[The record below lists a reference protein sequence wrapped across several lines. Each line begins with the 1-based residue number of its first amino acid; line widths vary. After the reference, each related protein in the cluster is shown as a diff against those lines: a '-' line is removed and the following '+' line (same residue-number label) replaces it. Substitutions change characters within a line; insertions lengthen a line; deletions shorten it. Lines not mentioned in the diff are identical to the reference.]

1 MTNAVNTDKLIV
13 ALDYAT
19 EKDAMALVNQLG
31 DAVGYYKVG
40 LELFLNTRGSMI
52 DLLKAQNKKVFLD
65 LKFHDIPNT
74 VAQAVAWAASL
85 GVDMFTLH
93 SSGGEE
99 MMRASVEK
107 VNEVCEKLNVKR
119 PNMVGVTILTSF
131 DEAGIAK
138 VGFKNNI
145 PDTVLNLAKLCQEA
159 NMSGIVCSPHEAETI
174 KAACG
179 KDFIT
184 VCPGIRPTWAAK
196 GDQKRI
202 TTPADAIRI
211 GVDHMV
217 VGRPITKAED
227 PYEAALKVL
236 KEIAEA

>member
-1 MTNAVNTDKLIV
+1 MNDKLIV

-19 EKDAMALVNQLG
+19 EQDAMALVNQLG
-31 DAVGYYKVG
+31 DAVSYYKVG
-40 LELFLNTRGSMI
+40 LELFLNTRGSVV
-52 DLLKAQNKKVFLD
+52 DLLKAQNKNVFLD

-99 MMRASVEK
+99 MMRKSVET
-107 VNEVCEKLNVKR
+107 VNETCERLNVKR

-138 VGFKNNI
+138 VGYKNNI
-145 PDTVLNLAKLCQEA
+145 ADTVLNLAGLCKTSGM
-159 NMSGIVCSPHEAETI
+159 NGIVCSPHEAANI

-179 KDFIT
+179 SDFIT
-184 VCPGIRPTWAAK
+184 VCPGIRPAWAAA

-211 GVDHMV
+211 GVDYMV
-217 VGRPITKAED
+217 VGRPITKAEH
-227 PYEAALKVL
+227 PYEAALKIIE
-236 KEIAEA
+236 EIGGVTK

>member
-1 MTNAVNTDKLIV
+1 MNDKLIV

-19 EKDAMALVNQLG
+19 EQDAMALVNQLG
-31 DAVGYYKVG
+31 DAVSYYKVG
-40 LELFLNTRGSMI
+40 LELFLNTRGSVV
-52 DLLKAQNKKVFLD
+52 DLIKAQNKKVFLD

-99 MMRASVEK
+99 MMRKSVET
-107 VNEVCEKLNVKR
+107 VNEVCERLNIKR

-131 DEAGIAK
+131 DEEGIAK
-138 VGFKNNI
+138 VGYKNNI
-145 PDTVLNLAKLCQEA
+145 ADTVLNLAGLCKTSG
-159 NMSGIVCSPHEAETI
+159 MSGIVCSPHEAAKIKETY
-174 KAACG
+174 G
-179 KDFIT
+179 SDFIT
-184 VCPGIRPTWAAK
+184 VCPGIRPAWAAA

-211 GVDHMV
+211 GVDNMV
-217 VGRPITKAED
+217 VGRPITKAEN
-227 PYEAALKVL
+227 PHEAALKIIE
-236 KEIAEA
+236 EINSAMK

>member
-1 MTNAVNTDKLIV
+1 MNDKLIV

-31 DAVGYYKVG
+31 DAVSYYKVG
-40 LELFLNTRGSMI
+40 LELFLNTRGSVV
-52 DLLKAQNKKVFLD
+52 DLIKAQNKKVFLD

-99 MMRASVEK
+99 MMRKSVET
-107 VNEVCEKLNVKR
+107 VNEVCERLNVKR

-138 VGFKNNI
+138 VGYKDKI
-145 PDTVLNLAKLCQEA
+145 ADTVLNLAGLCKESG
-159 NMSGIVCSPHEAETI
+159 MSGIVCSPHEAANI
-174 KAACG
+174 KAAFG
-179 KDFIT
+179 KDFIA
-184 VCPGIRPTWAAK
+184 VCPGIRPVWAAV

-202 TTPADAIRI
+202 TTPADAIKI

-217 VGRPITKAED
+217 VGRPITKAEN
-227 PYEAALKVL
+227 PYEAALKVIE
-236 KEIAEA
+236 EIKSVM

>member
-1 MTNAVNTDKLIV
+1 MNDKLIV

-31 DAVGYYKVG
+31 DAVSYYKVG
-40 LELFLNTRGSMI
+40 LELFLNTRGSVV
-52 DLLKAQNKKVFLD
+52 DLIKAQNKKVFLD

-99 MMRASVEK
+99 MMRRSVET
-107 VNEVCEKLNVKR
+107 VNEVCERLHVKR

-138 VGFKNNI
+138 VGYKDKI
-145 PDTVLNLAKLCQEA
+145 ADTVLNLAGLCKESG
-159 NMSGIVCSPHEAETI
+159 MSGIVCSPHEAANI
-174 KAACG
+174 KATFG
-179 KDFIT
+179 KDFIA
-184 VCPGIRPTWAAK
+184 VCPGIRPVWAAA

-202 TTPADAIRI
+202 TTPADAIKI

-217 VGRPITKAED
+217 VGRPITKAEN
-227 PYEAALKVL
+227 PYEAALKVIE
-236 KEIAEA
+236 EIKSVM

>member
-1 MTNAVNTDKLIV
+1 MNDKLIV

-19 EKDAMALVNQLG
+19 EQDAMALVNQLG
-31 DAVGYYKVG
+31 DAVSYYKVG
-40 LELFLNTRGSMI
+40 LELFLNTRGSVV
-52 DLLKAQNKKVFLD
+52 DLIKAQNKKVFLD

-99 MMRASVEK
+99 MMRKSVET
-107 VNEVCEKLNVKR
+107 VNEVCERLNIKR

-131 DEAGIAK
+131 DEEGIAK
-138 VGFKNNI
+138 VGYKNNI
-145 PDTVLNLAKLCQEA
+145 ADTVLNLAGLCKTSG
-159 NMSGIVCSPHEAETI
+159 MSGIVCSPHEAAKIKETY
-174 KAACG
+174 G
-179 KDFIT
+179 SDFIT
-184 VCPGIRPTWAAK
+184 VCPGIRPAWASA

-202 TTPADAIRI
+202 TTPADAIHI

-217 VGRPITKAED
+217 VGRPITKAEN
-227 PYEAALKVL
+227 PHEAALKIIE
-236 KEIAEA
+236 EINSAMK

>member
-1 MTNAVNTDKLIV
+1 MPDCKHFNEIFKLI
-13 ALDYAT
+13 L
-19 EKDAMALVNQLG
+19 
-31 DAVGYYKVG
+31 
-40 LELFLNTRGSMI
+40 LFLNTRGSVV
-52 DLLKAQNKKVFLD
+52 DLIKAQNKKVFLD

-99 MMRASVEK
+99 MMRKSVET
-107 VNEVCEKLNVKR
+107 VNEVCERLNIKR

-131 DEAGIAK
+131 DEEGIAK
-138 VGFKNNI
+138 VGYKNNI
-145 PDTVLNLAKLCQEA
+145 ADTVLNLAGLCKTSG
-159 NMSGIVCSPHEAETI
+159 MSGIVCSPHEAANIKETY
-174 KAACG
+174 G
-179 KDFIT
+179 RDFIT
-184 VCPGIRPTWAAK
+184 VCPGIRPAWAAA

-217 VGRPITKAED
+217 VGRPITKAEN
-227 PYEAALKVL
+227 PHEAALKIIE
-236 KEIAEA
+236 EINSAMK

>member
-1 MTNAVNTDKLIV
+1 MKDKLIV

-19 EKDAMALVNQLG
+19 EQDAMALVNQLD
-31 DAVGYYKVG
+31 DAVSYYKVG
-40 LELFLNTRGSMI
+40 LELFLNTRGSVV
-52 DLLKAQNKKVFLD
+52 DALKAKNKKVFLD

-99 MMRASVEK
+99 MMRKSVET
-107 VNEVCEKLNVKR
+107 VNEVCERLNVKR

-138 VGFKNNI
+138 VGYKDNI
-145 PDTVLNLAKLCQEA
+145 ADTVLNLAGLCKTSG
-159 NMSGIVCSPHEAETI
+159 MSGIVCSPHEAAKIKETF
-174 KAACG
+174 G
-179 KDFIT
+179 KDFVT
-184 VCPGIRPTWAAK
+184 VCPGIRPAWAAA

-202 TTPADAIRI
+202 TTPADAIKI

-217 VGRPITKAED
+217 VGRPITKAEN
-227 PYEAALKVL
+227 PYEAALKIIE
-236 KEIAEA
+236 EIKSAM

>member
-1 MTNAVNTDKLIV
+1 MNDKLIV

-31 DAVGYYKVG
+31 DAVSYYKVG
-40 LELFLNTRGSMI
+40 LELFLNTRGSVV
-52 DLLKAQNKKVFLD
+52 DLIKAQNKKVFLD

-99 MMRASVEK
+99 MMRKSVET
-107 VNEVCEKLNVKR
+107 VNEVCERLNVKR

-138 VGFKNNI
+138 VGYKDKI
-145 PDTVLNLAKLCQEA
+145 ADTVLNLAGLCKESG
-159 NMSGIVCSPHEAETI
+159 MSGIVCSPHEAANI
-174 KAACG
+174 KAAFG
-179 KDFIT
+179 KDFIA
-184 VCPGIRPTWAAK
+184 VCPGIRPVWAAA

-202 TTPADAIRI
+202 TTPADAIKI

-217 VGRPITKAED
+217 VGRPITKAEN
-227 PYEAALKVL
+227 PYEAALKVIE
-236 KEIAEA
+236 EIKSAL

>member
-1 MTNAVNTDKLIV
+1 MNDKLIV

-31 DAVGYYKVG
+31 DAVSYYKVG
-40 LELFLNTRGSMI
+40 LELFLNTRGSVV
-52 DLLKAQNKKVFLD
+52 DLIKAQNKKVFLD

-99 MMRASVEK
+99 MMRKSVET
-107 VNEVCEKLNVKR
+107 VNEVCERLNVKR
-119 PNMVGVTILTSF
+119 PDMVGVTILTSF

-138 VGFKNNI
+138 VGYKDKI
-145 PDTVLNLAKLCQEA
+145 ADTVLNLAGLCKESG
-159 NMSGIVCSPHEAETI
+159 MSGIVCSPHEAANI
-174 KAACG
+174 KAAFG
-179 KDFIT
+179 KDFIA
-184 VCPGIRPTWAAK
+184 VCPGIRPEWAAV

-202 TTPADAIRI
+202 TTPADAIKI

-217 VGRPITKAED
+217 VGRPITKAEN
-227 PYEAALKVL
+227 PYEAALKVIE
-236 KEIAEA
+236 EIKSVM

>member
-1 MTNAVNTDKLIV
+1 MKDKLIV

-19 EKDAMALVNQLG
+19 EQDAMALVNQLD
-31 DAVGYYKVG
+31 DAVSYYKVG
-40 LELFLNTRGSMI
+40 LELFLNTRGSVV
-52 DLLKAQNKKVFLD
+52 DALKAKNKKVFLD

-74 VAQAVAWAASL
+74 VALAVAWAASL

-99 MMRASVEK
+99 MMRKSVET
-107 VNEVCEKLNVKR
+107 VNEVCERLNVKR

-138 VGFKNNI
+138 VGYKDNI
-145 PDTVLNLAKLCQEA
+145 ADTVLNLAGLCKTSG
-159 NMSGIVCSPHEAETI
+159 MSGIVCSPHEAAKIKETF
-174 KAACG
+174 G
-179 KDFIT
+179 KDFVT
-184 VCPGIRPTWAAK
+184 VCPGIRPAWAAA

-202 TTPADAIRI
+202 TTPADAIKI

-217 VGRPITKAED
+217 VGRPITKAEN
-227 PYEAALKVL
+227 PYEAALKIIE
-236 KEIAEA
+236 EIKSAM

>member
-1 MTNAVNTDKLIV
+1 MKDKLIV

-19 EKDAMALVNQLG
+19 EQDAMALVNQLD
-31 DAVGYYKVG
+31 DAVSYYKVG
-40 LELFLNTRGSMI
+40 LELFLNTRGSVV
-52 DLLKAQNKKVFLD
+52 DALKAKNKKVFLD

-99 MMRASVEK
+99 MMRKSVET
-107 VNEVCEKLNVKR
+107 VNEVCERLNVKR

-138 VGFKNNI
+138 VGYKDNI
-145 PDTVLNLAKLCQEA
+145 ADTVLNLAGLCKTSG
-159 NMSGIVCSPHEAETI
+159 MSGIVCSPHEAAKIKETF
-174 KAACG
+174 G
-179 KDFIT
+179 KDFVT
-184 VCPGIRPTWAAK
+184 VCPGIRPAWAAA

-202 TTPADAIRI
+202 TTPADAIKI

-217 VGRPITKAED
+217 VGRPITKSEN
-227 PYEAALKVL
+227 PYEAALKIIE
-236 KEIAEA
+236 EIKSAM

>member
-1 MTNAVNTDKLIV
+1 MNNDKVIV

-19 EKDAMALVNQLG
+19 EEDAMKLVHQLG

-40 LELFLNTRGSMI
+40 LELFLNTRGSVV
-52 DLLKAQNKKVFLD
+52 DLLKAKNKKVFLD

-74 VAQAVAWAASL
+74 VAQSVAWAASL

-93 SSGGEE
+93 ASGGEE

-107 VNEVCEKLNVKR
+107 VAEVCERLHIAR

-138 VGFKNNI
+138 VGYKNNI
-145 PDTVLNLAKLCQEA
+145 PDTVLNLANLCQDA
-159 NMSGIVCSPHEAETI
+159 GMSGVVCSPHEAEMI
-174 KAACG
+174 KAACK

-184 VCPGIRPTWAAK
+184 VCPGIRPSWAAK

-202 TTPADAIRI
+202 TTPSDAIRI
-211 GVDHMV
+211 GVDYMV
-217 VGRPITKAED
+217 VGRPITKAEN
-227 PYEAALKVL
+227 PQEAALKIIE
-236 KEIAEA
+236 EIGGVIK

>member
-1 MTNAVNTDKLIV
+1 MKEELIV

-19 EKDAMALVNQLG
+19 AQDAMALVNQLG
-31 DAVGYYKVG
+31 DAVSYYKVG
-40 LELFLNTRGSMI
+40 LELFLNSRGSVI
-52 DLLKAQNKKVFLD
+52 DQLKAQGKKVFLD

-74 VAQAVAWAASL
+74 VAQATAWAVSL

-93 SSGGEE
+93 ASGGAE
-99 MMRASVEK
+99 MMRVSVET
-107 VNEVCEKLNVKR
+107 VQEVCAKQNLKM

-131 DEAGIAK
+131 DEVGIAK
-138 VGFKNNI
+138 VGYKNGI
-145 PDTVLNLAKLCQEA
+145 AQTALNLAKLCQET
-159 NMSGIVCSPHEAETI
+159 NMSGVVCSPHEAKQI
-174 KAACG
+174 KEACG

-184 VCPGIRPTWAAK
+184 VCPGIRPAWAAV

-217 VGRPITKAED
+217 VGRPITKAEN
-227 PYEAALKVL
+227 PQEAAFKIIE
-236 KEIAEA
+236 EIGGAMK

>member
-1 MTNAVNTDKLIV
+1 MNDKLIV

-19 EKDAMALVNQLG
+19 EQDAMALVNQLG
-31 DAVGYYKVG
+31 DAVSYYKVG
-40 LELFLNTRGSMI
+40 LELFLNTRGSVV
-52 DLLKAQNKKVFLD
+52 DLIKAQNKKVFLD

-99 MMRASVEK
+99 MMRKSVET
-107 VNEVCEKLNVKR
+107 VNEVCERLNIKR

-131 DEAGIAK
+131 DEEGIAK
-138 VGFKNNI
+138 VGYKNNI
-145 PDTVLNLAKLCQEA
+145 ADTVLNLAGLCKTSG
-159 NMSGIVCSPHEAETI
+159 MSGIVCSPHEAAKIKETY
-174 KAACG
+174 G
-179 KDFIT
+179 SDFIT
-184 VCPGIRPTWAAK
+184 VCPGIRPAWASA

-217 VGRPITKAED
+217 VGRPITKAENRH
-227 PYEAALKVL
+227 EAALKIIE
-236 KEIAEA
+236 EINSAMK

>member
-1 MTNAVNTDKLIV
+1 MNDKLIV

-31 DAVGYYKVG
+31 DAVSYYKVG
-40 LELFLNTRGSMI
+40 LELFLNTRGSVV
-52 DLLKAQNKKVFLD
+52 DLIKAQNKKVFLD

-99 MMRASVEK
+99 MMRKSVET
-107 VNEVCEKLNVKR
+107 VNEVCERLNVKR
-119 PNMVGVTILTSF
+119 PDMVGVTILTSF

-138 VGFKNNI
+138 VGYKDNI
-145 PDTVLNLAKLCQEA
+145 ADTVLNLAGLCKTSG
-159 NMSGIVCSPHEAETI
+159 MSGIVCSPHEAAKIKETF
-174 KAACG
+174 G
-179 KDFIT
+179 KDFVT
-184 VCPGIRPTWAAK
+184 VCPGIRPAWAAA

-202 TTPADAIRI
+202 TTPADAIKI

-217 VGRPITKAED
+217 VGRPITKAEN
-227 PYEAALKVL
+227 PYEAALKIIE
-236 KEIAEA
+236 EIKSAM

>member
-1 MTNAVNTDKLIV
+1 MNDKLIV

-19 EKDAMALVNQLG
+19 EQDAMALVNQLG
-31 DAVGYYKVG
+31 DAVSYYKVG
-40 LELFLNTRGSMI
+40 LELFLNTRGSVV
-52 DLLKAQNKKVFLD
+52 DLIKAQNKKVFLD

-99 MMRASVEK
+99 MMRKSVET
-107 VNEVCEKLNVKR
+107 VNEVCERLNIKR

-131 DEAGIAK
+131 DEEGIAK
-138 VGFKNNI
+138 VGYKNNI
-145 PDTVLNLAKLCQEA
+145 ADTVLNLAGLCKTSG
-159 NMSGIVCSPHEAETI
+159 MSGIVCSPHEAANIKETY
-174 KAACG
+174 G
-179 KDFIT
+179 SDFIT
-184 VCPGIRPTWAAK
+184 VCQGIRPAWAAA

-217 VGRPITKAED
+217 VGRPITKAEN
-227 PYEAALKVL
+227 PHEAALKIIE
-236 KEIAEA
+236 EINSAMK

>member
-1 MTNAVNTDKLIV
+1 MNDKLIV

-19 EKDAMALVNQLG
+19 EQDAMALVNQLG
-31 DAVGYYKVG
+31 DAVSYYKVG
-40 LELFLNTRGSMI
+40 LELFLNTRGSVV
-52 DLLKAQNKKVFLD
+52 DLIKAQNKKVFLD

-99 MMRASVEK
+99 MMRKSVET
-107 VNEVCEKLNVKR
+107 VNEVCERLNIKR

-131 DEAGIAK
+131 DEEGIAK
-138 VGFKNNI
+138 VGYKNNI
-145 PDTVLNLAKLCQEA
+145 ADTVLNLAGLCKTSG
-159 NMSGIVCSPHEAETI
+159 MSGIVCSPHEAAKIKETY
-174 KAACG
+174 G
-179 KDFIT
+179 GDFIT
-184 VCPGIRPTWAAK
+184 VCPGIRPAWAAA

-217 VGRPITKAED
+217 VGRPITKAENPHD
-227 PYEAALKVL
+227 AALKIIE
-236 KEIAEA
+236 EINSAMK

>member
-1 MTNAVNTDKLIV
+1 MNDKLIV

-31 DAVGYYKVG
+31 DAVSYYKVG
-40 LELFLNTRGSMI
+40 LELFLNTRGSVV
-52 DLLKAQNKKVFLD
+52 DLIKAQNKKVFLD

-99 MMRASVEK
+99 MMRKSVET
-107 VNEVCEKLNVKR
+107 VNEVCERLNVKR

-138 VGFKNNI
+138 VGYKDKI
-145 PDTVLNLAKLCQEA
+145 ADTVLNLAGLCKESG
-159 NMSGIVCSPHEAETI
+159 MSGIVCSPHEAANI
-174 KAACG
+174 KANFG
-179 KDFIT
+179 KDFIA
-184 VCPGIRPTWAAK
+184 VCPGIRPVWAAV

-202 TTPADAIRI
+202 TTPADAIKI

-217 VGRPITKAED
+217 VGRPITKAEN
-227 PYEAALKVL
+227 PYEAALKVIE
-236 KEIAEA
+236 EIKSAL

>member
-1 MTNAVNTDKLIV
+1 MNDKLIV

-19 EKDAMALVNQLG
+19 EQDAMALVNQLG
-31 DAVGYYKVG
+31 DAVSYYKVG
-40 LELFLNTRGSMI
+40 LELFLNTRGSVV
-52 DLLKAQNKKVFLD
+52 DLIKAQNKKVFLD

-99 MMRASVEK
+99 MMRKSVET
-107 VNEVCEKLNVKR
+107 VNEVCERLNIKR

-131 DEAGIAK
+131 DEEGIAK
-138 VGFKNNI
+138 VGYKNNI
-145 PDTVLNLAKLCQEA
+145 ADTVLNLAGLCKTSG
-159 NMSGIVCSPHEAETI
+159 MSGIVCSPHEAANIKETY
-174 KAACG
+174 G
-179 KDFIT
+179 RDFIT
-184 VCPGIRPTWAAK
+184 VCPGIRPAWAAA

-211 GVDHMV
+211 GVDYMV
-217 VGRPITKAED
+217 VGRPITKAEN
-227 PYEAALKVL
+227 PHEAALKIIE
-236 KEIAEA
+236 EINSAMK

>member
-1 MTNAVNTDKLIV
+1 MNNDKVIV

-19 EKDAMALVNQLG
+19 EQDAMKLVNQLG
-31 DAVGYYKVG
+31 DAVNYYKVG
-40 LELFLNTRGSMI
+40 LELFLNTRGSVV

-74 VAQAVAWAASL
+74 VAQSVAWAASL

-93 SSGGEE
+93 ASGGEE

-107 VNEVCEKLNVKR
+107 VHEVCERLHVKR
-119 PNMVGVTILTSF
+119 PHMVGVTILTSF

-138 VGFKNNI
+138 VGYKNNI
-145 PDTVLNLAKLCQEA
+145 PDTVLNLAHLCQTA
-159 NMSGIVCSPHEAETI
+159 NMSGVVCSPHEAEMI
-174 KAACG
+174 KTACG

-184 VCPGIRPTWAAK
+184 VCPGIRPSWAAK

-202 TTPADAIRI
+202 TTPSDAIKI
-211 GVDHMV
+211 GVDYMV
-217 VGRPITKAED
+217 IGRPITKAEN
-227 PYEAALKVL
+227 PQEAALKIME
-236 KEIAEA
+236 EIGGVIK

>member
-1 MTNAVNTDKLIV
+1 MNDKLIV

-19 EKDAMALVNQLG
+19 EQDAMALVNQLG
-31 DAVGYYKVG
+31 DAVSYYKVG
-40 LELFLNTRGSMI
+40 LELFLNTRGSVV
-52 DLLKAQNKKVFLD
+52 DLIKAQNKKVFLD

-99 MMRASVEK
+99 MMRKSVET
-107 VNEVCEKLNVKR
+107 VNEVCERLNIKR

-131 DEAGIAK
+131 DEEGIAK
-138 VGFKNNI
+138 VGYKNNI
-145 PDTVLNLAKLCQEA
+145 ADTVLNLAGLCKTSG
-159 NMSGIVCSPHEAETI
+159 MSGIVCSPHEAANIKETY
-174 KAACG
+174 G
-179 KDFIT
+179 SDFIT
-184 VCPGIRPTWAAK
+184 VCPGIRPAWAAA

-217 VGRPITKAED
+217 VGRPITKAEN
-227 PYEAALKVL
+227 PHEAALKIIE
-236 KEIAEA
+236 EINSAKK

>member
-1 MTNAVNTDKLIV
+1 MNDKLIV

-19 EKDAMALVNQLG
+19 EQDAMALVNQLG
-31 DAVGYYKVG
+31 DAVSYYKVG
-40 LELFLNTRGSMI
+40 LELFLNTRGNVV
-52 DLLKAQNKKVFLD
+52 DLIKAQNKKVFLD

-99 MMRASVEK
+99 MMRKSVET
-107 VNEVCEKLNVKR
+107 VNEVCERLNIKR

-131 DEAGIAK
+131 DEEGIAK
-138 VGFKNNI
+138 VGYKNNI
-145 PDTVLNLAKLCQEA
+145 ADTVLNLAGLCKTSG
-159 NMSGIVCSPHEAETI
+159 MSGIVCSPHEAAKIKETY
-174 KAACG
+174 G
-179 KDFIT
+179 SDFIT
-184 VCPGIRPTWAAK
+184 VCPGIRPAWAAA

-217 VGRPITKAED
+217 VGRPITKAEN
-227 PYEAALKVL
+227 PHEAALKIIE
-236 KEIAEA
+236 EINSAMK

>member
-1 MTNAVNTDKLIV
+1 MNDKLIV

-19 EKDAMALVNQLG
+19 EQDAMALVNQL
-31 DAVGYYKVG
+31 DEAVSYYKVG
-40 LELFLNTRGSMI
+40 LELFLNTRGSVV
-52 DLLKAQNKKVFLD
+52 DALKAKNKKVFLD

-99 MMRASVEK
+99 MMRKSVET
-107 VNEVCEKLNVKR
+107 VNEVCERLNVKR

-138 VGFKNNI
+138 VGYKDNI
-145 PDTVLNLAKLCQEA
+145 ADTVLNLAGLCKTSG
-159 NMSGIVCSPHEAETI
+159 MSGIVCSPHEAAKIKETF
-174 KAACG
+174 G
-179 KDFIT
+179 KDFVT
-184 VCPGIRPTWAAK
+184 VCPGIRPAWAAA

-217 VGRPITKAED
+217 VGRPITKAEN
-227 PYEAALKVL
+227 PHEAALKIIE
-236 KEIAEA
+236 EIKSAM